1 MADFERWS
9 RENLVKFAQEA
20 QERMEDQRRLIT
32 ELRAIA
38 AELRAIAGELK
49 EKQ

>member
-1 MADFERWS
+1 MADFELWS

-20 QERMEDQRRLIT
+20 QERMEVQEKLIRQ
-32 ELRAIA
+32 LHDAI
-38 AELRAIAGELK
+38 EKLEQELK